1 MTPTPVA
8 LIAGITGQDGSYLAE
23 YLLEQG
29 YEVAGITRDP
39 GLNLSLNLQ
48 HLEGRIRLFY
58 SSYEFGQLIEIINTT
73 RPTEIYDLCGQ
84 SYVSKSWSMVEETI
98 RSIGIIPSRMLEA
111 IVATDRSIRFLHAS
125 SSELF
130 NPANGE
136 TLTERSP
143 IAPYN
148 PYGCAKAFAHNMV
161 SAYRRTYGLHAVNAI
176 LFPHESPRRHANFV
190 FKKIVRQAVEIK
202 HGARDRLL
210 LGNLDA
216 SRDWGYAP
224 EFIACMHRM
233 MVAAEPDD
241 YCLCTGIAN
250 TVGEIARKVFA
261 QLELDWERY
270 VEVDHTLV
278 RRYEPLV
285 IVGSAEKAAR
295 QLGWKPKVGFDA
307 LIRHMIDYEM
317 MLHSGSV
324 QDYSDEHPQ
333 FD

>member
-1 MTPTPVA
+1 MRPTPVA

-23 YLLEQG
+23 YLLGRG

-39 GLNLSLNLQ
+39 GLTLPLNLN
-48 HLEGRIRLFY
+48 HLAGRVKLLY
-58 SSYEFGQLIEIINTT
+58 SSYELGQLIEIIKTI

-84 SYVSKSWSMVEETI
+84 SYVGKSWSMVEETI
-98 RSIGIIPSRMLEA
+98 RSVGIIPSRMLEA
-111 IVATDRSIRFLHAS
+111 IVATDQSIRFLHAS

-130 NPANGE
+130 NPTVGE
-136 TLTERSP
+136 TLIERSS

-202 HGARDRLL
+202 HGLRDKLL

-224 EFIACMHRM
+224 EFVACMYRM
-233 MVAAEPDD
+233 LAAAEPDD
-241 YCLCTGIAN
+241 YCLCTGIPN
-250 TVGEIARKVFA
+250 TVKEIARKVFA
-261 QLELDWERY
+261 QLELDWEKY

-278 RRYEPLV
+278 RRYEPTV
-285 IVGSAEKAAR
+285 IVGSAQKAAD
-295 QLGWKPKVGFDA
+295 QLGWIPKVGFDE
-307 LIRHMIDYEM
+307 LIRRMIDYELK
-317 MLHSGSV
+317 LHAGSV
-324 QDYSDEHPQ
+324 QDYRDEHPQ